1 MRIGRSARQWVY
13 WASYLLGQGR
23 SLASAA
29 FVIFFIRSFIQYC
42 DEKTVKYFS
51 AELKLQDEY
60 LSSIAYSLHQ
70 RRHNKMGILKKKTL
84 I

>member
-1 MRIGRSARQWVY
+1 MRQNNRSGKVQKKAFKSSIKCCVSNVVY
-13 WASYLLGQGR
+13 S
-23 SLASAA
+23 
-29 FVIFFIRSFIQYC
+29 I

-51 AELKLQDEY
+51 SELKLQDEY

-70 RRHNKMGILKKKTL
+70 RRHNKIGILKKKTL